1 MFFIQNN
8 KSCHV
13 NVIGNDELEYPPY
26 MLFIHAVQFGIIQ
39 CVIKN

>member
-13 NVIGNDELEYPPY
+13 NVIGNDEFEYPPY

-39 CVIKN
+39 CVIRN